1 MSCCGLRPLQS
12 IGKLMA
18 ETRDTVILGSGC
30 AGLTAAIYSARAN
43 LKPLVLEGHEPGG
56 QLSITS
62 LVENFP
68 GWPEGIQGPEL
79 IDNMKRQAARFGA
92 EFQLAHLDK
101 VELGAHPF
109 RLHTSAGEIATRTLI
124 IASGASARWLGLP
137 SEQAL
142 IGHGVSSCATCD
154 GFFFRGK
161 EIAVVGGGDSAM
173 EEALFLTRFASK
185 VTLLHRRPAFRASKI
200 MLERAMAHPNI
211 EFRTNTV
218 IDEVLGV
225 EEKEVKG
232 VKLRDV
238 VTGMTEV
245 LRLDGLF
252 LGIGHEPN
260 AKMFAGQID
269 LDDEGYVLTR
279 ENILTTRKGVVVPGV
294 FACGDVQD
302 RRYRQ
307 AITAAGTGCM
317 AALEAEKYLEEHGR

>member
-1 MSCCGLRPLQS
+1 MTD
-12 IGKLMA
+12 
-18 ETRDTVILGSGC
+18 TRDTVILGSGC
-30 AGLTAAIYSARAN
+30 AGLTAAIYSARAG

-56 QLSITS
+56 QLSITT

-79 IDNMKRQAARFGA
+79 IDNMKQQAARFGA
-92 EFQLAHLDK
+92 EFQMAHLNAVD
-101 VELGAHPF
+101 LHAHPF
-109 RLHTSAGEIATRTLI
+109 DLKTSAGDIHTRSVI

-154 GFFFRGK
+154 GFFFRGL

-173 EEALFLTRFASK
+173 EEALFLTRFATK
-185 VTLLHRRPAFRASKI
+185 VTILHRRDAFRASKI

-211 EFRTNTV
+211 ELRTNTK
-218 IDEVLGV
+218 IEEVLGV
-225 EEKEVKG
+225 EDNEVKG
-232 VKLRDV
+232 VRLRDV
-238 VTGMTEV
+238 KTGVESV
-245 LRLDGLF
+245 LHVSGVF

-260 AKMFAGQID
+260 ARAFQGQID
-269 LDDEGYVLTR
+269 LDSEGYVLTQH
-279 ENILTTRKGVVVPGV
+279 NVFTTRDGVVVPGV
-294 FACGDVQD
+294 YACGDVQD

-317 AALEAEKYLEEHGR
+317 AALEVEKYLEEHGR